1 MTNTSR
7 NLRHAVRIT
16 LATFATTATAPLAF
30 AQTAPATPAAQAPV
44 QEIIVTGSRI
54 QTPNEVSISPV
65 TSITALDVEQTGLT
79 RTEDMLNNLPQII
92 ASQNSSLSI
101 SADGT
106 ATTWIWDCTAGKFNW
121 FYDIDETVYLI
132 EGSVIIKDHA
142 GGVSHVKAG
151 ESIFFPAGSSAEWT
165 VPQYVRKFAVLRA
178 PLPRQV
184 QFAKRVYHS
193 LKRLAGR
200 GNGGDKDAVPKMFG

>member
-1 MTNTSR
+1 MTKKKAIEFGLGEATLGSAAINPGWILEGNPEAR
-7 NLRHAVRIT
+7 NKFL
-16 LATFATTATAPLAF
+16 F
-30 AQTAPATPAAQAPV
+30 
-44 QEIIVTGSRI
+44 S
-54 QTPNEVSISPV
+54 
-65 TSITALDVEQTGLT
+65 
-79 RTEDMLNNLPQII
+79 
-92 ASQNSSLSI
+92 

-106 ATTWIWDCTAGKFNW
+106 ATTWLWDCTAGKFNW
-121 FYDIDETVYLI
+121 YYDIDETVYLI

-165 VPQYVRKFAVLRA
+165 VPNYVRKFAILRA

-193 LKRLAGR
+193 LKRLIGR
-200 GNGGDKDAVPKMFG
+200 GNSNNGDAVPKMFQSG

>member
-1 MTNTSR
+1 MAAKQ
-7 NLRHAVRIT
+7 LIEFGLGA
-16 LATFATTATAPLAF
+16 ATFGS
-30 AQTAPATPAAQAPV
+30 AAINPDWILEGNPV
-44 QEIIVTGSRI
+44 ARNQF
-54 QTPNEVSISPV
+54 
-65 TSITALDVEQTGLT
+65 LFK
-79 RTEDMLNNLPQII
+79 
-92 ASQNSSLSI
+92 

-106 ATTWIWDCTAGKFNW
+106 ATTWLWDCTAGKFNW

-142 GGVSHVKAG
+142 GGISHVNAG
-151 ESIFFPAGSSAEWT
+151 ETIFFPAGSSAEWT
-165 VPQYVRKFAVLRA
+165 VPNYVRKFAILRA

-200 GNGGDKDAVPKMFG
+200 GGGDKDAVPKMFQGG

>member
-1 MTNTSR
+1 MPKKKLIEYGIGGMELGSAAINPDWILEGDPVAR
-7 NLRHAVRIT
+7 NKFL
-16 LATFATTATAPLAF
+16 FK
-30 AQTAPATPAAQAPV
+30 
-44 QEIIVTGSRI
+44 
-54 QTPNEVSISPV
+54 
-65 TSITALDVEQTGLT
+65 
-79 RTEDMLNNLPQII
+79 
-92 ASQNSSLSI
+92 

-106 ATTWIWDCTAGKFNW
+106 ATTWLWDCTAGKFNW

-142 GGVSHVKAG
+142 GGACRVSAG
-151 ESIFFPAGSSAEWT
+151 ETIFFPAGSSAEWT
-165 VPQYVRKFAVLRA
+165 VPNYVRKFAILRA

-200 GNGGDKDAVPKMFG
+200 GNGGDQDAAPKMFQEGG

>member
-1 MTNTSR
+1 MSEKKAIEFG
-7 NLRHAVRIT
+7 LGEVT
-16 LATFATTATAPLAF
+16 LG
-30 AQTAPATPAAQAPV
+30 PAAINPGWILEGNPEACNKFLF
-44 QEIIVTGSRI
+44 S
-54 QTPNEVSISPV
+54 
-65 TSITALDVEQTGLT
+65 
-79 RTEDMLNNLPQII
+79 
-92 ASQNSSLSI
+92 

-106 ATTWIWDCTAGKFNW
+106 ATTWLWDCTAGKFNW

-165 VPQYVRKFAVLRA
+165 VPKYVRKFAILRA

-200 GNGGDKDAVPKMFG
+200 GNGDKTDAVPKMFQNG

>member
-1 MTNTSR
+1 MAAKNLIEFGVGTMALGSAGINPDWILAGEPVAR
-7 NLRHAVRIT
+7 NKFL
-16 LATFATTATAPLAF
+16 F
-30 AQTAPATPAAQAPV
+30 Q
-44 QEIIVTGSRI
+44 
-54 QTPNEVSISPV
+54 
-65 TSITALDVEQTGLT
+65 
-79 RTEDMLNNLPQII
+79 
-92 ASQNSSLSI
+92 

-106 ATTWIWDCTAGKFNW
+106 ATTWLWDCTAGKFNW

-142 GGVSHVKAG
+142 GGVCHVNAG
-151 ESIFFPAGSSAEWT
+151 ETIFFPAGSSAEWT
-165 VPQYVRKFAVLRA
+165 VPNYVRKFAILRA

-200 GNGGDKDAVPKMFG
+200 RSGSDKDAVPKMFQSG